1 MSKRNVEFAD
11 PPVIFY
17 IGDQPYTASDLGD
30 DLLDMDIRHVFQA
43 VVDRG
48 MLPGVQPGSPWYEHI
63 RFTAD
68 GSSSGARAAASTELV
83 QKLRRERQEAEKAL
97 AADDTP
103 ENRARVSE
111 AHRRVRM
118 AVKLATE

>member
-1 MSKRNVEFAD
+1 MSKRNPKFAD

-17 IGDQPYTASDLGD
+17 IDDQPYTASDLGD

-43 VVDRG
+43 IVDRG
-48 MLPGVQPGSPWYEHI
+48 MLPGVPPGSPWYQHV
-63 RFTAD
+63 RFAVD
-68 GSSSGARAAASTELV
+68 GSASGTRAVASTELI